1 MTWIIKATHTDKEG
15 KQLACEKVI
24 SDDILDLALIDLR
37 IEFFKEMLEKIEFK
51 LMKNT

>member
-1 MTWIIKATHTDKEG
+1 MTWIIKATHIDREG
-15 KQLACEKVI
+15 NQLSCEKVI
-24 SDDILDLALIDLR
+24 YDDIPDHAIDLR